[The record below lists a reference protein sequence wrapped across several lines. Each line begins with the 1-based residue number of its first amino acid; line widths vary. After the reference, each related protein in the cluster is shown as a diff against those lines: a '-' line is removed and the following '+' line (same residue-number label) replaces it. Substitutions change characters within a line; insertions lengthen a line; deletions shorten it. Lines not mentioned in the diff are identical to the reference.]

1 MKEERSGV
9 GEEEKERVGCFY
21 SDKIKR
27 VHGAARTLD
36 KREKRKKGGEDEE
49 REREREKGKRRRARD
64 LVGKRVKSRKIWE
77 DARNRDREAASC
89 RA

>member
-49 REREREKGKRRRARD
+49 TERERERKEEKSKRSRGKARQ
-64 LVGKRVKSRKIWE
+64 KSK
-77 DARNRDREAASC
+77 NLGGREKS
-89 RA
+89 